1 MSSSKEQL
9 IEVLNKEIVQY
20 MKNAN
25 DFLNYFIAVMTK
37 DYSYPI
43 MDIIIPTNQFT
54 RWIKNIIRN
63 RDLKLDIVMINDN
76 SFGIS
81 TIITIQL
88 IQRFY
93 LAMNIMYQCQ
103 QCSSK
108 LLQSNENIFV
118 DMEKNKTSLSSNT
131 ANLAIASA
139 QLLLTPII
147 IRTFSADPKYKATIT
162 HSFITDANKEC
173 IIAKGIV
180 CKCVGSRFNRTNKC
194 CGKMR
199 CTICYNTNKYP
210 DDIEFFTRCYR
221 KKCHANICGDCA
233 EDPPLKCIECD
244 KTYCWGCI
252 DWTHCDSCPSCDIG
266 SSMCPSCVNKG
277 CTFTCCDWMDHG
289 GY

>member
-1 MSSSKEQL
+1 MSSSKAQV

-25 DFLNYFIAVMTK
+25 DFINYYIAIMTK
-37 DYSYPI
+37 DSYPI
-43 MDIIIPTNQFT
+43 MDIIIPTSQFT
-54 RWIKNIIRN
+54 RWINSIIRQ
-63 RDLKLDIVMINDN
+63 RDLKLDIVMMNDN

-103 QCSSK
+103 QCSSN

-118 DMEKNKTSLSSNT
+118 DMEKNKTTLSSNT

-139 QLLLTPII
+139 QLKPTPII

-180 CKCVGSRFNRTNKC
+180 CKCVGSRFNRMNEC

-199 CTICYNTNKYP
+199 CAICCKKK
-210 DDIEFFTRCYR
+210 FRRCYK
-221 KKCHANICGDCA
+221 KKCHANICRDCGDYQ
-233 EDPPLKCIECD
+233 PLQCIECY
-244 KTYCWGCI
+244 KTYCRECI

-266 SSMCPSCVNKG
+266 SSMCPSCVRKG
-277 CTFTCCDWMDHG
+277 CIFTCCDWMSHG